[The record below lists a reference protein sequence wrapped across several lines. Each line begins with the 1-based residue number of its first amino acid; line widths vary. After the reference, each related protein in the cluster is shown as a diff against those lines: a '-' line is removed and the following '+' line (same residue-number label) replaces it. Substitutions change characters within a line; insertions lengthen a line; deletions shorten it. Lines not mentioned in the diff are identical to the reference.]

1 MAVFALI
8 SPGGSPGVTTT
19 ALALALTWPKPVVV
33 AECDP
38 SGGDILAG
46 LFAGHL
52 KAPRGLLGVAFEA
65 GRGPSA
71 IATELSTQLVPLDDT
86 GSRSFLAGISD
97 PRQALGLSPVWPG
110 IAVALGGLE
119 ADVIADC
126 GRFDAGGTQPL
137 GVLAEADAVLMVM
150 RPTLRQVAA
159 ARPRVDMVTQVIG
172 TRDKLSL
179 MLIGDKGVPP
189 VDISRTLE
197 ARVIASLPEDA
208 STARVLSDGAGRRSR
223 LDRTPLMRAAKPAGR
238 SLAQQARPLPMPELA
253 VPAFRGPFP
262 ERASERDAAWTDERG
277 ASATSE
283 EGRRHLK
290 RADTGGF
297 RGVIPPGQP
306 ERDAAWT
313 DERQAGAGGSGGSPP
328 GRQSGGSSPRAGTS
342 PRASRSP
349 E

>member
-1 MAVFALI
+1 MAIFALI

-71 IATELSTQLVPLDDT
+71 IAAELGSQLVPLDDT
-86 GSRSFLAGISD
+86 GGRKFLAGISD

-110 IAVALGGLE
+110 IAIALASMD

-126 GRFDAGGTQPL
+126 GRFDAGATQPL
-137 GVLAEADAVLMVM
+137 SLLAEANAVLLVM
-150 RPTLRQVAA
+150 RPSLRQVAA
-159 ARPRVDMVTQVIG
+159 ARPRVDMVCQALG
-172 TRDKLSL
+172 SRDKLGL
-179 MLIGDKGVPP
+179 LLIGDHGLRL

-197 ARVIASLPEDA
+197 VRVAASLPDDA
-208 STARVLSDGAGRRSR
+208 GTARVLSDGDGRRSR
-223 LDRTPLMRAAKPAGR
+223 LDRTPLMRAAKSAGR
-238 SLAQQARPLPMPELA
+238 SVAQLGRPVPMAEL
-253 VPAFRGPFP
+253 
-262 ERASERDAAWTDERG
+262 
-277 ASATSE
+277 TSS
-283 EGRRHLK
+283 G
-290 RADTGGF
+290 
-297 RGVIPPGQP
+297 
-306 ERDAAWT
+306 
-313 DERQAGAGGSGGSPP
+313 QAGLSAS
-328 GRQSGGSSPRAGTS
+328 GSS
-342 PRASRSP
+342 